1 MSIIVHHC
9 PFLMRDSVFSINFKG
24 EWHWQNHPARST
36 LPWASPPVYSPTN
49 KYYGLFRWHPRRHY
63 DLRAHPQRWGR
74 YGNSGN
80 MYCIVAWSLFEE
92 TFHSR
97 HTAIFLLLC
106 SWLSITASLFCKAN
120 VVANEQNFDAI
131 KIAILRTA
139 LKPVSSTLYHPYYT
153 HHHFAHYHYLY
164 FTFSCSLPFLHSDI
178 IFMARKLSVYS
189 DFRSL
194 LLLYANMYLY
204 CVLFSPESVNS
215 FLIVSTSD
223 ISSNWTKRTS
233 RTNYCWAC
241 DSFRKAWCI
250 KAREIW

>member
-1 MSIIVHHC
+1 M
-9 PFLMRDSVFSINFKG
+9 DSFADILAVITTSAPIPSD
-24 EWHWQNHPARST
+24 EE
-36 LPWASPPVYSPTN
+36 
-49 KYYGLFRWHPRRHY
+49 
-63 DLRAHPQRWGR
+63 R